1 MTTGADPSSIAIIP
15 ARGGSARI
23 PRKNIRR
30 FEGRPIIAYTI
41 QSALQCGL
49 FHEIMVSTEDQE
61 IADVARQSGA
71 AVPFMRS
78 LHNSSD
84 HATTVAVL
92 IEVLAEYEARG
103 RRFQYGCCLYPT
115 APFVTPELL
124 SQGHRLLVDGA
135 FDSVFPV
142 IRYAHPIQRALRLED
157 GMVRMMWPEHRETRT
172 QDVPPT
178 YHDAGQFYWFVVD
191 ALRRH
196 ERLLTDNSG
205 AMVLSEME
213 AHDIDTADDW
223 SVAEF
228 KYRFGRPRRPGQAD
242 RG

>member
-1 MTTGADPSSIAIIP
+1 MMTGADPSRIAIIP
-15 ARGGSARI
+15 ARGGSVRI
-23 PRKNIRR
+23 PRKNIRQ
-30 FEGRPIIAYTI
+30 FEGKPIIAYAI
-41 QSALQCGL
+41 HAALQCGL

-78 LHNSSD
+78 LHNSGD

-92 IEVLAEYEARG
+92 IEVLAEYDARG
-103 RRFQYGCCLYPT
+103 RHFEYGCCLYPT
-115 APFVTPELL
+115 APFITPELL
-124 SQGHRLLVDGA
+124 SQGYWLLVDGG

-142 IRYAHPIQRALRLED
+142 LRYGHPIQRALRLED
-157 GMVRMMWPEHRETRT
+157 GRVRMMWPEHRVTRT
-172 QDVPPT
+172 QDVPPA
-178 YHDAGQFYWFVVD
+178 YHDAGQFYWFTVD
-191 ALRRH
+191 ALRRQ

-205 AMVLSEME
+205 AMILSEME

-228 KYRFGRPRRPGQAD
+228 KYRYAGHRRPGPAD